1 MHNIAIKAANVNIS
15 DNKRS
20 ILLVGELRE
29 LLETMHCPITM
40 LSSDTLS
47 PALLNKITGEKRSE
61 VHAPF
66 LLWCF
71 DSPYPLKKACIFPVS
86 AFLVSEL
93 EAARILKYKAAHPDD
108 QTSAGK
114 TELEQRVEEPT
125 HQNTELCQSL
135 EDGKVDMGMRREEMS
150 TEFALLLQALDMD
163 ASSQYPDVLQ
173 EVRLMLNGLQ
183 LIIIYLFFFYSIQLL
198 FFKAY

>member
-1 MHNIAIKAANVNIS
+1 
-15 DNKRS
+15 
-20 ILLVGELRE
+20 
-29 LLETMHCPITM
+29 MHCPITM

-61 VHAPF
+61 VLAPF
-66 LLWCF
+66 LIWCF
-71 DSPYPLKKACIFPVS
+71 WFKPYPLKEAFIFSVS

-93 EAARILKYKAAHPDD
+93 EAARILECKAAHPDD
-108 QTSAGK
+108 QSSAGK

-135 EDGKVDMGMRREEMS
+135 QDCEVHDMSMRREEMS
-150 TEFALLLQALDMD
+150 AEFALLLQALDMD
-163 ASSQYPDVLQ
+163 ASSQYADVLQ

-183 LIIIYLFFFYSIQLL
+183 FN
-198 FFKAY
+198 